1 MGRTKQSSVFAD
13 LFGIAAALPWWAGAT
28 SAILAYVLLH
38 RYAIAEVPVT
48 GVPGQVGQMVVS
60 QMARALSVY
69 GQYIVPLV
77 LLAGAL
83 ASWLGR
89 RKRQGLVRSV
99 VASQSGD
106 ALRQMTWRDFEQLVG
121 EVFRMRG
128 YAVAE
133 TGGGGA
139 DEGIDL
145 RLRKGKE
152 LALVQCKH
160 WRAYKVPVTVVREL
174 YGVMAAQ
181 GAARGFV
188 VTSGQFTA
196 DARAFASG
204 RNIKLIDGQA
214 LTALVKRTSA
224 AAPRGSTTK
233 SPAAASA
240 PAPTAEPPQPT
251 DMSPA
256 AAPGCPRCGSAMI
269 QRIAKQGAK
278 AGKPFWGC
286 ATFPKCRGVRG
297 L

>member
-1 MGRTKQSSVFAD
+1 MGRRKQSSVFED
-13 LFGIAAALPWWAGAT
+13 LYGIAAALPWWVGVAL
-28 SAILAYVLLH
+28 AIVAYAVLH
-38 RYAIAEVPVT
+38 RYAIAEVPASAA
-48 GVPGQVGQMVVS
+48 PGQIGQTVVTQMVK
-60 QMARALSVY
+60 ALSMY
-69 GQYIVPLV
+69 GQYIVPLL

-89 RKRQGLVRSV
+89 RKRQELVRGV
-99 VASQSGD
+99 AASQSGD
-106 ALRQMTWRDFEQLVG
+106 ALRQMSWRDFERLVG

-139 DEGIDL
+139 DGGIDL
-145 RLRKGKE
+145 RLRKGNE
-152 LALVQCKH
+152 LALVQCKQ

-181 GAARGFV
+181 GAAQGFV

-204 RNIKLIDGQA
+204 RNIELIDGQA
-214 LTALVKRTSA
+214 LTVLVKRARA
-224 AAPRGSTTK
+224 AAPAGTTARQ
-233 SPAAASA
+233 PAAAN
-240 PAPTAEPPQPT
+240 APTRAAEPPKPT
-251 DMSPA
+251 EIPPA
-256 AAPGCPRCGSAMI
+256 AVPGCPRCGSAMI
-269 QRIAKQGAK
+269 QRIAKQGAN
-278 AGKPFWGC
+278 AGNPFWGC

>member
-1 MGRTKQSSVFAD
+1 MGRRKHSSVFDD
-13 LFGIAAALPWWAGAT
+13 LYGIAAALPWWVGVA
-28 SAILAYVLLH
+28 SAIFAYVVLH
-38 RYAIAEVPVT
+38 RYAIAEAQVTAVPR
-48 GVPGQVGQMVVS
+48 QMGQMVVS
-60 QMARALSVY
+60 QMVKALSTY

-83 ASWLGR
+83 ASWVGR
-89 RKRQGLVRSV
+89 RKRQVLVRSV
-99 VASQSGD
+99 AAGQSGD

-139 DEGIDL
+139 DGGIDL
-145 RLRKGKE
+145 RLRKGNE
-152 LALVQCKH
+152 LALVQCKQ
-160 WRAYKVPVTVVREL
+160 WRAYKVPVAVVREL
-174 YGVMAAQ
+174 YGVMTAQ
-181 GAARGFV
+181 GAAQGFV

-204 RNIKLIDGQA
+204 RNIALIDGEA
-214 LTALVKRTSA
+214 LTALIKRTRAAASRESTAMPSA
-224 AAPRGSTTK
+224 AANASTR
-233 SPAAASA
+233 A
-240 PAPTAEPPQPT
+240 AEPQRQAETAPG
-251 DMSPA
+251 
-256 AAPGCPRCGSAMI
+256 AAPGCPRCGGAMI
-269 QRIAKQGAK
+269 QRIAKQGAN

>member
-1 MGRTKQSSVFAD
+1 MGRRKQSSVFED
-13 LFGIAAALPWWAGAT
+13 LYGIAAALPWWVGVAL
-28 SAILAYVLLH
+28 AIFAYVVLH
-38 RYAIAEVPVT
+38 SYAMAEAQAT
-48 GVPGQVGQMVVS
+48 AVPGRMGQMVVS
-60 QMARALSVY
+60 QVVKALSTY
-69 GQYIVPLV
+69 GQYIVPLA

-99 VASQSGD
+99 AANQSGD
-106 ALRQMTWRDFEQLVG
+106 ALRQMTWRDFERLVG

-145 RLRKGKE
+145 RLRKGNE

-174 YGVMAAQ
+174 YGAMAAQ
-181 GAARGFV
+181 GAAQGFV

-204 RNIKLIDGQA
+204 RNIKLINGQA
-214 LTALVKRTSA
+214 LTALIKRASA
-224 AAPRGSTTK
+224 AAPTGSSTK
-233 SPAAASA
+233 PPAAASA

-269 QRIAKQGAK
+269 QRIARQGAN

-286 ATFPKCRGVRG
+286 ATFPECRGVRG